1 MVVDF
6 IQIPYWA
13 IFNIADMAVVI
24 SGIGMAILLVR
35 GVPLDGKP
43 EMAGSQVESDL

>member
-1 MVVDF
+1 
-6 IQIPYWA
+6 
-13 IFNIADMAVVI
+13 MAVVI

-43 EMAGSQVESDL
+43 EMADSQVESDL